1 MDAEVGQRRQ
11 DFRRMMSLVQF
22 PESGNAMLQRMI
34 DEEAQF
40 VSKKEYEGSSGAQYK
55 IRRFQWRALTQ
66 VALQEAGDDIG
77 DRRGREERPTEKRAE
92 GERSEKKVA
101 DIGEGRTMKKHLAPK
116 HGAGDRAQPNAAAPA
131 FLPLRQ
137 KGESQRHCEGDRI
150 DGDRRR
156 RRQEHVNDRL

>member
-66 VALQEAGDDIG
+66 VVLQEAGDDIG

-101 DIGEGRTMKKHLAPK
+101 DIGEGRTMKKNMA
-116 HGAGDRAQPNAAAPA
+116 RAIARNRTRP
-131 FLPLRQ
+131 
-137 KGESQRHCEGDRI
+137 
-150 DGDRRR
+150 RRR
-156 RRQEHVNDRL
+156 FCLCARKAKASVTAKATE